1 MQPLAYLDHGNVLGN
16 TRATHGLTAVLPT
29 ANSDLAVPALAAKH
43 RTVDVLG
50 HPSDSRFRPDRCTP
64 CPAPCIAWRSE
75 WRSPSQSLDTLSAIY
90 VDTVLTQ
97 GGNAVAVVFRF
108 SINILDLDILAAV
121 VHHVVDVT
129 GAGCRT
135 SHTSRTY

>member
-1 MQPLAYLDHGNVLGN
+1 MQTLACLDHGNVLCN
-16 TRATHGLTAVLPT
+16 TRSTHGLTAVLPT

-43 RTVDVLG
+43 RAIDILIPGRIPVFVQTGALHVLRHVLHG
-50 HPSDSRFRPDRCTP
+50 VQNGVHLRKVC
-64 CPAPCIAWRSE
+64 
-75 WRSPSQSLDTLSAIY
+75 TLSAIY

-97 GGNAVAVVFRF
+97 AGNAVAIVGRF
-108 SINILDLDILAAV
+108 CIYIFDLDILAAV

-135 SHTSRTY
+135 GHTSRTY